1 MAASA
6 SDGEWQARIAEVR
19 AHPSFPQAMRAA
31 AAGLCSHYQGGPL
44 LNWLMDDRARLLF
57 GYLALHCHFARD
69 PADPASGLTP
79 TRMKQLCVEFDL
91 CSPGRAGA
99 MLSLMRFSGYLA
111 PDPDNTDRRSRRLV
125 ATPQLLALLRSRWR
139 ANFSGATM
147 LFDDGEALVARLDDD
162 AFVRA
167 LLRAMFDRFSAGFR
181 LLAHTP
187 GLGVF
192 SERAAGMLI
201 MSTLVAAGE
210 GDDTV
215 PPSQPIALSISELS
229 RRFGVSRV
237 HVARMLRDAADDGL
251 ILRGGGEAITLAP
264 ALAEALKL
272 FFANGLTFFFDSA
285 RNADAALATAGRG
298 ARNAA
303 RQTA

>member
-1 MAASA
+1 MA
-6 SDGEWQARIAEVR
+6 SDGEWQARIAQVR
-19 AHPSFPQAMRAA
+19 AHPNFPRAMRAA

-57 GYLALHCHFARD
+57 GYLALHLHFTRD

-79 TRMKQLCVEFDL
+79 TRMKQLCTEFDL

-99 MLSLMRFSGYLA
+99 MLSLMRFSGHLA
-111 PDPDNTDRRSRRLV
+111 PDTDNTDRRSRRLV
-125 ATPQLLALLRSRWR
+125 ATPQLLALLRSRWQ

-147 LFDDGEALVARLDDD
+147 LFDDGDRLMARLDDD
-162 AFVRA
+162 IFVRA
-167 LLRAMFDRFSAGFR
+167 LLRAMFDRFSTGFR

-192 SERAAGMLI
+192 SERAGGMMI

-210 GDDTV
+210 DDDTV
-215 PPSQPIALSISELS
+215 PPSRPIALSISELS

-237 HVARMLRDAADDGL
+237 HVAKMLRDAAADGL
-251 ILRGGGEAITLAP
+251 ITRGGGEAITLAP

-272 FFANGLTFFFDSA
+272 FFANALAFFFDNA
-285 RNADAALATAGRG
+285 RDAAAALDAATSPTG
-298 ARNAA
+298 AAERK
-303 RQTA
+303 TA